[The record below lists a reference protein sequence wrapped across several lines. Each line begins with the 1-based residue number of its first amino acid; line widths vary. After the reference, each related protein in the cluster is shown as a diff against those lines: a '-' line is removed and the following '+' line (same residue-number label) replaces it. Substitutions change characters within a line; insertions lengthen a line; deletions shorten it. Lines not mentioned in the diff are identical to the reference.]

1 MLGRH
6 RTKGGWTDAMKT
18 SAKPAAGAAPAWVYV
33 HRASDAVDMANAAV
47 RRTDL
52 SPAAREELA
61 LEVAAMMGKLELLLS
76 TLQRRDGRDS
86 IARRRT
92 GSA

>member
-1 MLGRH
+1 MN
-6 RTKGGWTDAMKT
+6 T
-18 SAKPAAGAAPAWVYV
+18 SAKPASSGPPAWLYV
-33 HRASDAVDMANAAV
+33 HRAKDAAAMATAAV
-47 RRTDL
+47 CHAEL

-61 LEVAAMMGKLELLLS
+61 LEVAALMGRLELLLS
-76 TLQRRDGRDS
+76 TLRRRDGQDS